1 MEMFLTIEQ
10 AATRL
15 QLHPETVRRQINRG
29 LMRAVKRGRVWRVP
43 ESALE
48 EAAPVAASTATSTE
62 AAATTAAT
70 MPQVSAETIWRE
82 MISGD
87 AQRHNDAL
95 RTLFAAPDEVRAII
109 TRRSAEA
116 ATAYYSTPEGE
127 AELADWRAVSDPV
140 HDEAGDYF
148 TDDEEAEFRARRAQG
163 ATV

>member
-1 MEMFLTIEQ
+1 MKCLMEMLLTIEQ

-15 QLHPETVRRQINRG
+15 QLHPETVRRQIKRG

-48 EAAPVAASTATSTE
+48 EVAPPAATATTDAESIWQQMTSGKKGDHNAAIMKMAAAPAA
-62 AAATTAAT
+62 
-70 MPQVSAETIWRE
+70 
-82 MISGD
+82 
-87 AQRHNDAL
+87 
-95 RTLFAAPDEVRAII
+95 VRAII
-109 TRRSAEA
+109 AARSAEA

-140 HDEAGDYF
+140 HDEAGDYY
-148 TDDEEAEFRARRAQG
+148 TDEEEAEFRARRAQG

>member
-1 MEMFLTIEQ
+1 MEMLLTIEQ

-15 QLHPETVRRQINRG
+15 QLHPETVRRQIKRG

-48 EAAPVAASTATSTE
+48 EVAPVAAAAPTE
-62 AAATTAAT
+62 AQAAAT
-70 MPQVSAETIWRE
+70 MPQASAEMIWRE

-140 HDEAGDYF
+140 HDEAGDYY
-148 TDDEEAEFRARRAQG
+148 TDEEEAEFRARRAQG

>member
-1 MEMFLTIEQ
+1 MEMLLTIEQ

-15 QLHPETVRRQINRG
+15 QLHPETVRRQIKRG

-48 EAAPVAASTATSTE
+48 EAAPVAA
-62 AAATTAAT
+62 AT
-70 MPQVSAETIWRE
+70 MPQASAETIWRE

-95 RTLFAAPDEVRAII
+95 RTLFAAPVEVRAII

-148 TDDEEAEFRARRAQG
+148 TDEEEAEFRARRAQG

>member
-1 MEMFLTIEQ
+1 MLLTIEQ

-15 QLHPETVRRQINRG
+15 QLHPETVRRQIKRG

-48 EAAPVAASTATSTE
+48 EAAPVAA
-62 AAATTAAT
+62 AT
-70 MPQVSAETIWRE
+70 MPQASAETIWRE

-95 RTLFAAPDEVRAII
+95 RTLFAAPVEVRAII

-148 TDDEEAEFRARRAQG
+148 TDEEEAEFRARRAQG